1 MNIKHSL
8 SLAIKDRSYVTVWLA
23 GFGLLVLLVVIGAIY
38 IRPTDLQVPVRYSSF
53 GITNFYREKWFYE
66 LNFIVFGIL
75 VSVFHSLI
83 GLRFFEQRGRGFAL
97 AFQWLTVLILI
108 IALATI
114 ITILRVVSLSQ

>member
-1 MNIKHSL
+1 MNIKQSL
-8 SLAIKDRSYVTVWLA
+8 SLALKDRGYMTVWLV
-23 GFGLLVLLVVIGAIY
+23 GLGLLLVLIVVGVIY

-66 LNFIVFGIL
+66 LNFVVFGIL

-83 GLRFFEQRGRGFAL
+83 GLRLLEQRGRSVAV

-108 IALATI
+108 ITLATVT
-114 ITILRVVSLSQ
+114 TILRVVSLSQ